1 MMKMMTSFILCFSSC
16 VNNKVM
22 PLINFCTVN
31 SSLKSNLYE
40 ISILIY
46 EFICHCGIS
55 SVKDARLCDLDF
67 ITKSS
72 GFLKK
77 YILYRIH

>member
-22 PLINFCTVN
+22 PFSTG
-31 SSLKSNLYE
+31 SLKSNLYE

-46 EFICHCGIS
+46 KFICHCGIS